1 MPSRSSPAN
10 RTNQQESE
18 TFVGIHLRHL
28 ELFSSPQNCPD
39 AFRRLSQSGDSW
51 GKVFYDDS
59 DGRLG
64 VEETRRGGSQMGR
77 DRRESVG
84 SAARQRLPRRE
95 MDSLNN
101 LLPDAVVC
109 YFLLFSCVF
118 LRASL
123 LFSAAKLSCANAGRP
138 KSSPLPPPRLHPR
151 DLH

>member
-1 MPSRSSPAN
+1 M
-10 RTNQQESE
+10 
-18 TFVGIHLRHL
+18 
-28 ELFSSPQNCPD
+28 
-39 AFRRLSQSGDSW
+39 

-109 YFLLFSCVF
+109 YFLLF
-118 LRASL
+118 RAS
-123 LFSAAKLSCANAGRP
+123 SSVPLSYSPPLSYRALTLDVLN
-138 KSSPLPPPRLHPR
+138 PLPCHPLASTFAICIR
-151 DLH
+151 NAMKTQSGVLDVNKIHYVFFMR